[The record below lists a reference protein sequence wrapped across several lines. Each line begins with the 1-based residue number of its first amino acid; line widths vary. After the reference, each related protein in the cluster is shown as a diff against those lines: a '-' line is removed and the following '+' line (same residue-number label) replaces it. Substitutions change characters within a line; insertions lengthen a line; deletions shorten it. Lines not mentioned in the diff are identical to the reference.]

1 MQTERAVAKK
11 MNGDLVKCLYT
22 GKGKVPVHVENTYEQ
37 MDI

>member
-22 GKGKVPVHVENTYEQ
+22 GKGKVLVHVEKTYEET
-37 MDI
+37 DI